1 MKLIAFAL
9 LLFPLLLNA
18 PIASAQTA
26 AGATGV
32 CNDGTSNYTA
42 TKRGACSRHGG
53 IKQWFGPASA
63 TAPKAVSSPVSAARS
78 RAAQSPVPKAVP
90 GMATAAT
97 SRVAQSPTAAMPS
110 GSATGL
116 CNDGTENHTATKR
129 GACSRH
135 GGIKQWYGE
144 TSMPVAAKPVAIK
157 PVAVKPMAPPMTPAP
172 VAATRATST
181 TSARSPST
189 SATALCNDGTENH
202 TATRQ
207 GACSRHGGIK
217 QWYGIASA
225 PAASAPVHPATA
237 PVAPAVARPA
247 VPVAMRNPA
256 AIPAPAPVVTPT
268 RAPQAPAPIVGSS
281 SNRVWA
287 NASTKVYHCQGD
299 RWYGNTKKGEYLS
312 EAEAQSR
319 GFHPSRGKTCHP

>member
-1 MKLIAFAL
+1 MKLMAFAL

-63 TAPKAVSSPVSAARS
+63 TAPKAASSPVSAARS
-78 RAAQSPVPKAVP
+78 RAAQSPVPKATP
-90 GMATAAT
+90 SPATAGT
-97 SRVAQSPTAAMPS
+97 SRIAQSPAAAMPL
-110 GSATGL
+110 GSATGR
-116 CNDGTENHTATKR
+116 CNDGTENHTANKR

-144 TSMPVAAKPVAIK
+144 TSIPVAVKPVATKPVAAKP
-157 PVAVKPMAPPMTPAP
+157 MAPPIMPAP
-172 VAATRATST
+172 SPAPRAMST

-217 QWYGIASA
+217 QWYGVASA
-225 PAASAPVHPATA
+225 PAASAPVRTATA
-237 PVAPAVARPA
+237 PVTPPVARPA
-247 VPVAMRNPA
+247 APVAMHTPA

-268 RAPQAPAPIVGSS
+268 RAPQAPVPVVGSN
-281 SNRVWA
+281 NRVWA
-287 NASTKVYHCQGD
+287 NANTKVYHCQGD

-319 GFHPSRGKTCHP
+319 GFHPSRGKNCRR